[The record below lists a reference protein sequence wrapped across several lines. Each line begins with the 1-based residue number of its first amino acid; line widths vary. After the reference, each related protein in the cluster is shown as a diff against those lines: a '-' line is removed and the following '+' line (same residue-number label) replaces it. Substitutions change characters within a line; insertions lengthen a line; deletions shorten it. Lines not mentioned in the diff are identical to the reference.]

1 MYYCCLILKGAN
13 VGVGGGGWGLSKK
26 RIVVLRTGTFFTVPV
41 LFGTFRD
48 QLLYGTFR
56 VLLPHL
62 KKE

>member
-1 MYYCCLILKGAN
+1 MSG
-13 VGVGGGGWGLSKK
+13 VGVVGGGGGLSKK
-26 RIVVLRTGTFFTVPV
+26 RTVVLRTGPFFTVPV

-56 VLLPHL
+56 VFLPHL